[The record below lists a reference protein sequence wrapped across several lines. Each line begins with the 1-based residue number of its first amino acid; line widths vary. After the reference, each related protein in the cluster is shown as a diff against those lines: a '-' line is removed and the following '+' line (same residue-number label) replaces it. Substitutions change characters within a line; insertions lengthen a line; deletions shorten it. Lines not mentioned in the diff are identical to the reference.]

1 MHFNPLV
8 FCRVLE
14 GIIVGT
20 AMLGQ
25 AVAFTP
31 DYQKAKLAAA
41 RIFEILDHQSE
52 IDVFSQE
59 GKILVSFV
67 NL

>member
-1 MHFNPLV
+1 
-8 FCRVLE
+8 
-14 GIIVGT
+14 
-20 AMLGQ
+20 MLGQ

-41 RIFEILDHQSE
+41 RIFEILDLQSE